1 MSSPEPVVPP
11 LLTPSQRNTLLTTA
25 RASIRHG
32 LDSGSAL
39 EVELEEFEQPLREQR
54 ACFVTLHRN
63 RNLRGCIGH
72 LEAVQPLIRDVAEN
86 AFAAAFKDPRFAPLK
101 EDEMEGLDIHISILT
116 LPRPLPFSTEQDLL
130 SRLRPGIDGLIL
142 EDGAHRGTFLP
153 SVWES
158 LPDPE
163 SFLQHLKIKAGL
175 PQNYWSDTVTVYR
188 YETESFPA

>member
-1 MSSPEPVVPP
+1 MSSPETAAP

-32 LDSGSAL
+32 LDSDSAL
-39 EVELEEFEQPLREQR
+39 EVEVEEFDQPLREER

-63 RNLRGCIGH
+63 HNLRGCIGH

-86 AFAAAFKDPRFAPLK
+86 AFAAAFRDPRFSPLQ
-101 EDEMEGLDIHISILT
+101 ESEMEGLDIHISILT
-116 LPRPLPFSTEQDLL
+116 LPRLLPFSTEQDLL

-142 EDGAHRGTFLP
+142 EDGSHRGTFLP

-163 SFLQHLKIKAGL
+163 SFLRHLKLKAGL
-175 PQNYWSDTVTVYR
+175 PENYWSDTVTIQR